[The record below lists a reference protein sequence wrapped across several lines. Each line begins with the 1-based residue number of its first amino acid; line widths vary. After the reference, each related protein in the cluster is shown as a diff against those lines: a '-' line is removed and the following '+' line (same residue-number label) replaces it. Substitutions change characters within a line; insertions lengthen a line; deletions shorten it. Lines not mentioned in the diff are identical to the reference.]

1 MRAGWLAGGLAG
13 WRAGGISLCAI
24 CGMICSDNW
33 KFQRHM
39 TTHSGERP
47 YECEVCHKTYKTE
60 MSLKSHMKRKHVG
73 LLDAPL
79 LETVGGS
86 VEQPLSE
93 DSLFE
98 TVSGGVGQA
107 TEAFG
112 EASVA
117 SLEQSVY
124 LQKLKYSCSV
134 CGLYCFHSAALQ
146 EHVRTHTG
154 EKPFTPKQMDVFS
167 NTGTFRRIPKA
178 STCVTCGK
186 HCTSQSAL
194 TIHMRV
200 HTGERPF
207 KCHLCG
213 KGFINKSNMKA
224 HMTTHMKF
232 DFVQTHPFASQ
243 GQTKPPLRNFVC
255 KICNKELTS
264 AYGYTVH
271 MRVHTGEK
279 PYVCKM
285 CGKRFTQK
293 SHIKS
298 HMIVHIRED
307 GSIRK

>member
-1 MRAGWLAGGLAG
+1 MRDNHGLTQHRRTHTGERPFKCLLCSKDFVTKGALKIH
-13 WRAGGISLCAI
+13 GIVHMKEKSISNDIEHDATVGTQQPLVNSLHPNSGPVIGFKSVIPQLHDALSQPLDNTKSSLMPLGKNQCFYVYGRRKMHRCAI

-117 SLEQSVY
+117 SLEQSISIHVSD

-154 EKPFTPKQMDVFS
+154 EKPFVCSM
-167 NTGTFRRIPKA
+167 
-178 STCVTCGK
+178 CG
-186 HCTSQSAL
+186 
-194 TIHMRV
+194 
-200 HTGERPF
+200 RPF
-207 KCHLCG
+207 AK
-213 KGFINKSNMKA
+213 KGNLKA
-224 HMTTHMKF
+224 HMAVHFKNAQITH
-232 DFVQTHPFASQ
+232 VP
-243 GQTKPPLRNFVC
+243 
-255 KICNKELTS
+255 
-264 AYGYTVH
+264 
-271 MRVHTGEK
+271 
-279 PYVCKM
+279 
-285 CGKRFTQK
+285 
-293 SHIKS
+293 
-298 HMIVHIRED
+298 
-307 GSIRK
+307 